1 MVDRENKK
9 TKRKKKERKERKIKI
24 EMRERYEID
33 RQQKTNWSKESVAD
47 RKKIK

>member
-33 RQQKTNWSKESVAD
+33 RQQKTN
-47 RKKIK
+47 

>member
-1 MVDRENKK
+1 
-9 TKRKKKERKERKIKI
+9 
-24 EMRERYEID
+24 MRERYEID